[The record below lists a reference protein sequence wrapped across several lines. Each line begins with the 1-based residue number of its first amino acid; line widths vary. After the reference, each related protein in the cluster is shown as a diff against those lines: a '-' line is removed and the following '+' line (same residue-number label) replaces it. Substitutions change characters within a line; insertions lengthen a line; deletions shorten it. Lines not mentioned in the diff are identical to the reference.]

1 MSSSVGPSVGREKF
15 SGPSSTISRTPFAL
29 ARAKASSISRTCSCE
44 SSIVHSYDRCA
55 ISGPRHAPSNV
66 SSALADGSANAEAR
80 LSRRLR
86 AKRDRVG
93 GLAATNDDELL
104 VVVVVVVR
112 AHERI
117 SHATRIPQS
126 RGGEARS
133 VDGTARDAT
142 SHFDER

>member
-29 ARAKASSISRTCSCE
+29 ARAKAPSISRTCSCE
-44 SSIVHSYDRCA
+44 SSIVHSCDRCA

-86 AKRDRVG
+86 ARRDRVG
-93 GLAATNDDELL
+93 GLAATDDDELL
-104 VVVVVVVR
+104 VVVVICARER
-112 AHERI
+112 A
-117 SHATRIPQS
+117 SHAARIPQWT
-126 RGGEARS
+126 GGEACS
-133 VDGTARDAT
+133 ADEDARDAT
-142 SHFDER
+142 RHFDER